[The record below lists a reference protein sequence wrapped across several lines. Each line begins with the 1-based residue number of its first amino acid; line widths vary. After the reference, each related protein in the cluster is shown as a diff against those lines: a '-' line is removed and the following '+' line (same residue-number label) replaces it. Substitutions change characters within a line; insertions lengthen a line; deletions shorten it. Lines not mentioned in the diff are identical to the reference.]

1 MAELLVM
8 DYATQNKV
16 RRNIKL
22 ITLVSAALV
31 SIFALNAFISAL
43 ILRDNII
50 KARVD
55 QVANLTEILSAHTT
69 QAIYSANTALQ
80 SLDEIEKFSEI
91 TTEKEFIHFA
101 SQKQQYNLLLDK
113 VKSNPILDVATFV
126 DNNGKVLNFT
136 RSFPPPDIN
145 LADRDYF
152 QWLSKHDDSATYF
165 SLPVRNKGTGKWVF
179 YLAKRVNGARHEFL
193 GLILVG
199 VSVEIFSSLY
209 ENIGM
214 SLGEGSSVVLYR
226 DDHRLL
232 TQWPLVDNLIGGL
245 NTGGLIQS
253 SLSQENIDDGVII
266 TDLPGFTRGSNPG
279 ERMLSYRKVEGY
291 PLIVGAIVSKQI
303 YLARWYSAL
312 ISLAYTTLFS
322 IAIICLGAYL
332 LIRAYKRNAKAQY
345 FAHHDVL
352 TKLPNRLFF
361 SDRLEQ
367 ALDRARKSNEKLAL
381 LFIDLDN
388 LKTTNDVYSHGVGDG
403 LLITVAKRMM
413 GAIRDV
419 DIIGRVGGDEFVVLL
434 PKVESEKDAYVV
446 AEKIRSAI
454 SMPITLDNLVLH
466 TSVSIGIALFPD
478 HALDDVELMKNADA
492 AMYLAKN
499 TGKNNIQIYSG
510 PKPIKSSL

>member
-69 QAIYSANTALQ
+69 QTIYSANTALQ

-209 ENIGM
+209 EKIGM

-232 TQWPLVDNLIGGL
+232 TRWPLVDNLIG
-245 NTGGLIQS
+245 
-253 SLSQENIDDGVII
+253 V
-266 TDLPGFTRGSNPG
+266 
-279 ERMLSYRKVEGY
+279 
-291 PLIVGAIVSKQI
+291 
-303 YLARWYSAL
+303 
-312 ISLAYTTLFS
+312 
-322 IAIICLGAYL
+322 
-332 LIRAYKRNAKAQY
+332 LIREA
-345 FAHHDVL
+345 
-352 TKLPNRLFF
+352 
-361 SDRLEQ
+361 
-367 ALDRARKSNEKLAL
+367 
-381 LFIDLDN
+381 
-388 LKTTNDVYSHGVGDG
+388 
-403 LLITVAKRMM
+403 
-413 GAIRDV
+413 
-419 DIIGRVGGDEFVVLL
+419 
-434 PKVESEKDAYVV
+434 
-446 AEKIRSAI
+446 
-454 SMPITLDNLVLH
+454 
-466 TSVSIGIALFPD
+466 
-478 HALDDVELMKNADA
+478 
-492 AMYLAKN
+492 
-499 TGKNNIQIYSG
+499 
-510 PKPIKSSL
+510 